1 MFSNIIAEN
10 REVITTFRDVG
21 IFLNDNE
28 KIRNQNRIT
37 QSETVA
43 INSAIV

>member
-1 MFSNIIAEN
+1 MFSSIIAEN
-10 REVITTFRDVG
+10 REVITTFREVG

-28 KIRNQNRIT
+28 NIRNQNRIA

>member
-1 MFSNIIAEN
+1 MFSNIITEK
-10 REVITTFRDVG
+10 TDVMTIFNNWD

-28 KIRNQNRIT
+28 NIKKLNRIT
-37 QSETVA
+37 QSVTVA